1 MPLLSKRKQPL
12 AGRIISVF
20 ILVIM
25 IVLVPI
31 TIFIYSYGQKLT
43 TDNLMD
49 QLSVSM
55 SDNRIRFDNT
65 IEGVKVALNSIASSA
80 NIRNMLSSPE
90 TFSEEAA
97 VSLLGM
103 LGFGYED
110 DVIFAVISVDGN
122 LKAATMDE
130 ALEYYTPQ
138 LLESRRWQDGISYET
153 DTRYRAGGNTV
164 VLNLARE
171 ILDRDGRLLGYAIA
185 DVYGD
190 PFVHFADPALVN
202 AACIYDSQTDMVS
215 SLTYLDVY
223 ARYDDLDPFAGTAKP
238 QEAPYATRNG
248 GRLISFYQL
257 SSMPFYIAGYLDITP
272 YVKSL
277 NQFYTLL
284 FIVIAVVV
292 LASVFIAVILSGS
305 IVKPIHVLIS
315 AMSTAESG
323 NLKVQVVTSNIS
335 EMADLESKFNEMI
348 SQINSLMIKNK
359 EESEKVAEAERKA
372 LEAQMNPHFLY
383 NTLNVIRSLARMHN
397 ETQIEKITIKLG
409 KLLRYAVDNHNP
421 METLE
426 NSFQMVESYLDIQKV
441 RFGDKLHTSLYIDD
455 SVKEVMVPKLM
466 IQPLVENSIG
476 HGLES
481 KIGDWE
487 LEVSVKDEGERV
499 HITVSDNGIGFDSS
513 AISDMEVLATSGH
526 TGIYNVYK
534 RMQLCYAEKAEF
546 HITSQIGEG
555 TRSDLLF
562 PKDGQI

>member
-1 MPLLSKRKQPL
+1 MNRRKQPL
-12 AGRIISVF
+12 AGRIIAVF

-65 IEGVKVALNSIASSA
+65 IEGVKGSLNSIASS
-80 NIRNMLSSPE
+80 NTIRNMLAIPE
-90 TFSEEAA
+90 SFSTTAA

-110 DVIFAVISVDGN
+110 EVIFAVISADGT
-122 LKAATMDE
+122 LMAATQEE
-130 ALEYYTPQ
+130 ALEIYTVQ
-138 LLESRRWQDGISYET
+138 LLEGRQWNDGISYGT
-153 DTRYRAGGNTV
+153 DTRYRAAGNTV

-171 ILDRDGRLLGYAIA
+171 IRSREGELLGYAIA
-185 DVYGD
+185 DVFGD

-202 AACIYDSQTDMVS
+202 AACLYDTSTDMVS

-223 ARYDDLDPFAGTAKP
+223 SRYDDLAPFAGTSKP
-238 QEAPYATRNG
+238 SGSPYNTRNG
-248 GRLISFYQL
+248 GRLISFYEL
-257 SSMPFYIAGYLDITP
+257 TSMPFYIVGYLDITP
-272 YVKSL
+272 YMNSL

-292 LASVFIAVILSGS
+292 LVSLCMAVFLSGS

-315 AMSTAESG
+315 AMSSAESG
-323 NLKVQVVTSNIS
+323 NLKVQVVTSNIT
-335 EMADLESKFNEMI
+335 EMAELESKFNEMI
-348 SQINSLMIKNK
+348 SRINSLIIKNK

-397 ETQIEKITIKLG
+397 ETQIERITIKLG
-409 KLLRYAVDNHNP
+409 KLLRYAVDNHDP

-426 NSFQMVESYLDIQKV
+426 NSYQMVESYLDIQKV
-441 RFGDKLHTSLYIDD
+441 RFGDKLHTSLHLDE

-487 LEVSVKDEGERV
+487 LEVTIRDEGERV
-499 HITVSDNGIGFDSS
+499 HITVRDNGAGFDAS

-534 RMQLCYAEKAEF
+534 RMQLCYADKAEF

-562 PKDGQI
+562 PKDGQK